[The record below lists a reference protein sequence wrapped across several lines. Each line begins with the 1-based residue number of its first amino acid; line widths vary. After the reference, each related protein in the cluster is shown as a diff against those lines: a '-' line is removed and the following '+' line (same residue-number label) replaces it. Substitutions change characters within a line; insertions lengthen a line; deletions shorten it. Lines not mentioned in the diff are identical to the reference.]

1 MILNCR
7 SFDLSLYLSASV
19 CPGVQSLVN
28 ELVHGKETATSSS
41 TEWIQGTIVMAARG
55 ITTKLSLNWAT
66 ITVLVEIEPRFP
78 RASTRLGESDVDQD
92 ISASMHLG

>member
-7 SFDLSLYLSASV
+7 SFALPLYLWASV

-66 ITVLVEIEPRFP
+66 IIVLVEIEPRFP
-78 RASTRLGESDVDQD
+78 QGKHSLGRK
-92 ISASMHLG
+92 